1 MTPRLQRDIEL
12 VGLARAFFDIRNLR
26 TNCQALRLPVSVSP
40 SGAPKPLSVMDFIDH
55 LGLNGERHNP
65 LHVARVVRRMGEA
78 GMLLDVGQYHP
89 NMTAG
94 LGRMYLSVGVAGS
107 ELSSMAAV
115 LGGEYLYHTWAPGIV
130 HVLGLNDDGDEHG
143 GTGVVVDG
151 RHVLTCRHVV
161 DGMKVRERQRFQGC
175 EQMVTGIKIADG
187 VDVAVVEL
195 DGAPLTP
202 TTDLAF
208 RRPAV
213 TETVYTLGYPKL
225 AGFRE
230 AALVIQRGAV
240 TNDAVRSLTD
250 EHLFLYSA
258 IARPGNSGGPVL
270 SEDGCV
276 VGIAV
281 SDSGGEYQ
289 EGTTTSPYYAGIPA
303 QVVVDAFNDLGGGVQ
318 LRLVDVC

>member
-26 TNCQALRLPVSVSP
+26 ANCQALGLPVSVP
-40 SGAPKPLSVMDFIDH
+40 TSGAPKPLSVMDFSEY
-55 LGLNGERHNP
+55 LGLKGERHDQ
-65 LHVARVVRRMGEA
+65 LHVVRVVRRMGEA
-78 GMLLDVGQYHP
+78 GMLLDVGQYP
-89 NMTAG
+89 NMIAG

-130 HVLGLNDDGDEHG
+130 HVLGLSDDGDERG
-143 GTGVVVDG
+143 GTGIVVDG

-161 DGMKVRERQRFQGC
+161 DRMEVRDRQRFQGC
-175 EQMVTGIKIADG
+175 EQRVTGIKIADG

-202 TTDLAF
+202 TTDVAF

-225 AGFRE
+225 AGIRE

-270 SEDGCV
+270 SEDGRV

-281 SDSGGEYQ
+281 SDSSGEYQ

-303 QVVVDAFNDLGGGVQ
+303 QVVVDAFNALGGGVQ
-318 LRLVDVC
+318 LRLVDV

>member
-1 MTPRLQRDIEL
+1 MTPRLRRDIEL

-26 TNCQALRLPVSVSP
+26 ANCQALGLPVSGSP
-40 SGAPKPLSVMDFIDH
+40 SGAPKPLSVMDFRDY
-55 LGLNGERHNP
+55 LGLKGERYDQ
-65 LHVARVVRRMGEA
+65 LHLVRVMRKMSEA
-78 GMLLDVGQYHP
+78 GMLLDVGQYP
-89 NMTAG
+89 NMIAG
-94 LGRMYLSVGVAGS
+94 LGGMYLRVGVAGS

-130 HVLGLNDDGDEHG
+130 HVLGVNDDGDECG
-143 GTGVVVDG
+143 GTGIVVTE

-161 DGMKVRERQRFQGC
+161 DGMKVRDRQTFQGC
-175 EQMVTGIKIADG
+175 EHGVTGIEIADG

-195 DGAPLTP
+195 DGAPLMP

-208 RRPAV
+208 RRPTV

-225 AGFRE
+225 AGIRE
-230 AALVIQRGAV
+230 AALVVQRGAV

-270 SEDGCV
+270 SEDGRV

-281 SDSGGEYQ
+281 SDSSGEY
-289 EGTTTSPYYAGIPA
+289 EDGTTTSPHYAGIPA
-303 QVVVDAFNDLGGGVQ
+303 QVVVDAFSDLGAGVQ
-318 LRLVDVC
+318 LRLVEV

>member
-1 MTPRLQRDIEL
+1 
-12 VGLARAFFDIRNLR
+12 
-26 TNCQALRLPVSVSP
+26 
-40 SGAPKPLSVMDFIDH
+40 
-55 LGLNGERHNP
+55 
-65 LHVARVVRRMGEA
+65 
-78 GMLLDVGQYHP
+78 
-89 NMTAG
+89 
-94 LGRMYLSVGVAGS
+94 
-107 ELSSMAAV
+107 
-115 LGGEYLYHTWAPGIV
+115 
-130 HVLGLNDDGDEHG
+130 
-143 GTGVVVDG
+143 
-151 RHVLTCRHVV
+151 
-161 DGMKVRERQRFQGC
+161 MKVRERQRFQGC

-225 AGFRE
+225 AGIRE
-230 AALVIQRGAV
+230 AALIIQRGAV
-240 TNDAVRSLTD
+240 TNDAVRSLLTD

-281 SDSGGEYQ
+281 SDSSGEYQ

-303 QVVVDAFNDLGGGVQ
+303 QVVVDACNDLGGGVQ
-318 LRLVDVC
+318 LRLVDV